1 MSIAGYNKKITS
13 VAVAD
18 PAGTLKVAVLKAPF
32 GGARIHAAYI
42 STSAA
47 IAASGSNTV
56 TGTLIDGGANGAGTT
71 SMGSVAVTASV
82 AFAANGMNALT
93 LTQTEI
99 DEGDVL
105 IMQYSEAGTVAPGTV
120 TFSVEWTQGGSS

>member
-18 PAGTLKVAVLKAPF
+18 PGGTLKVALLVAPK
-32 GGARIHAAYI
+32 GGATIDEAYI

-56 TGTLIDGGANGAGTT
+56 TGTLIDGGPTGAGTT
-71 SMGSVAVTASV
+71 SMGSFAVDASTATL
-82 AFAANGMNALT
+82 ANGMNAMT
-93 LTQTEI
+93 LTQTGI

-105 IMQYSEAGTVAPGTV
+105 IVQYSEAGTVAPGTV
-120 TFSVEWTQGGSS
+120 TFSVEWTQGGT

>member
-13 VAVAD
+13 IAVAD
-18 PAGTLKVAVLKAPF
+18 PGGTLKVALLVAPK
-32 GGARIHAAYI
+32 GGATVDAAYI

-56 TGTLIDGGANGAGTT
+56 TGTLIDGGATGAGTT
-71 SMGSVAVTASV
+71 SMGSFAVDASTATL
-82 AFAANGMNALT
+82 ANGMNAMT
-93 LTQTEI
+93 LTQTGI

-105 IMQYSEAGTVAPGTV
+105 IVQYSEAGTVAPGTV
-120 TFSVEWTQGGSS
+120 TFSVEWTQGGT

>member
-18 PAGTLKVAVLKAPF
+18 PGGTLKVALLVAPK
-32 GGARIHAAYI
+32 GGATIHAAYI

-56 TGTLIDGGANGAGTT
+56 TGTLIDGGPTGAGTT
-71 SMGSVAVTASV
+71 SMGSFAVDASTATL
-82 AFAANGMNALT
+82 ANGMNAMT
-93 LTQTEI
+93 LTQTGI

-105 IMQYSEAGTVAPGTV
+105 IVQYSEAGTVAPGTV
-120 TFSVEWTQGGSS
+120 TFSVEWTQGGT